1 MKKFILLSGATVLCA
16 ISMAANITKPLFV
29 KISNR
34 PVSEAVAKSRT
45 VLAKTAQPQL
55 WRATKISRAYWNIT
69 DWDTMTGNWGEPN
82 TTTYTYNNA
91 GQITSESDIYN
102 KTEYEYDADGRC
114 IRIIRYYGIDGPVVP
129 IERTEFT
136 YDTIVKNFVTEE
148 KQYQYDNNKWE
159 LTNDYRTVITR
170 NADNNITQ
178 IKGQWYSPYSGIQE
192 WQNESLVE
200 IGYGSDKKANTI
212 KIYYYEDQ
220 QPMPEAEIVDIVWDR
235 TDGQIV
241 DIDTDDAEFFL
252 GANRIKSAKGVAAYT
267 YPYAGDIYCNVEY
280 KPENAGFKMTATM
293 NGVLYSYTDYTVLDA
308 NGSYTNEEFETD
320 YDYDYDYDDD
330 TDTYVPDDPQLEV
343 ETKIYDAY
351 GIVLKESYLSYI
363 DGDKANGIGYQNETT
378 ADVTYDAT
386 YGYPLEYTVRNSYDG
401 ATPENREHVVFSDYY
416 DVIAAGV
423 TDVEVDENAPVEYY
437 NLQGVRVANPTTGL
451 YIRRQGNSVSKVVFK

>member
-1 MKKFILLSGATVLCA
+1 MKKFILLSGTTVLCA

-29 KISNR
+29 KISKK

-45 VLAKTAQPQL
+45 VLAKTTQPQL
-55 WRATKISRAYWNIT
+55 WRATKISKAYWEIT
-69 DWDTMTGNWGEPN
+69 DWNTMTGNWGEPN

-102 KTEYEYDADGRC
+102 KTEYEYDVDGRC
-114 IRIIRYYGIDGPVVP
+114 VRIIRYYGIDGPVVP
-129 IERTEFT
+129 TEKTEFT
-136 YDTIVKNFVTEE
+136 YDSIVKNFVTEE
-148 KQYQYDNNKWE
+148 KQYQYDDNKWE

-178 IKGQWYSPYSGIQE
+178 IKEQSYSSYFETPS
-192 WQNESLVE
+192 WQDESLVE
-200 IGYGSDKKANTI
+200 IGYGADKKANTI
-212 KIYYYEDQ
+212 KLYDYEDSK
-220 QPMPEAEIVDIVWDR
+220 PMPEAELVDIVWDR

-267 YPYAGDIYCNVEY
+267 YPYAGDIYYNVEY
-280 KPENAGFKMTATM
+280 KPEDAGFKMTATM
-293 NGVLYSYTDYTVLDA
+293 NGALYMSQDYTVIDA
-308 NGSYTNEEFETD
+308 YGSYTSEEYEID
-320 YDYDYDYDDD
+320 YDSEDDGI
-330 TDTYVPDDPQLEV
+330 YVPDGPQLDV

-351 GIVLKESYLSYI
+351 GIVLKESYISYI
-363 DGDKANGIGYQNETT
+363 DGDKTNDIDSQNETT

-386 YGYPLEYTVRNSYDG
+386 HGYPLEYTVRSSYDG
-401 ATPENREHVVFSDYY
+401 NVPENREHVVFSDYY
-416 DVIAAGV
+416 DVIAADV
-423 TDVEVDENAPVEYY
+423 TDVEIDENAPAEYY

-451 YIRRQGNSVSKVVFK
+451 YIRRQGNSVSKVVIR

>member
-1 MKKFILLSGATVLCA
+1 MKKFILLSGTTVLCA

-29 KISNR
+29 KISKK
-34 PVSEAVAKSRT
+34 PVYEAVAKSRT
-45 VLAKTAQPQL
+45 VLAKTTQPQL
-55 WRATKISRAYWNIT
+55 WRATKISKAYWEIT
-69 DWDTMTGNWGEPN
+69 DWNTMTGNWGEPN

-114 IRIIRYYGIDGPVVP
+114 VRIIRYYGIDGPVVP
-129 IERTEFT
+129 TEKTEFT
-136 YDTIVKNFVTEE
+136 YDSIVKNFVTEE
-148 KQYQYDNNKWE
+148 KQYQYDDNKWE

-178 IKGQWYSPYSGIQE
+178 IKEQSYSSYFETPS
-192 WQNESLVE
+192 WQDESLVE
-200 IGYGSDKKANTI
+200 IGYGADKKANTI
-212 KIYYYEDQ
+212 KLYDYEDSK
-220 QPMPEAEIVDIVWDR
+220 PMPEAELVDIVWDR

-267 YPYAGDIYCNVEY
+267 YPYAGDIYYNVEY
-280 KPENAGFKMTATM
+280 KPEDAGFKMTATM
-293 NGVLYSYTDYTVLDA
+293 NGALYMSQDYTVLDA
-308 NGSYTNEEFETD
+308 NGSYTSEEYEID
-320 YDYDYDYDDD
+320 YDSEDDGI
-330 TDTYVPDDPQLEV
+330 YVPDGPQLDV

-351 GIVLKESYLSYI
+351 GIVLKESYISYI
-363 DGDKANGIGYQNETT
+363 DGDKTNDIDSQNETT

-386 YGYPLEYTVRNSYDG
+386 HGYPLEYTVRSSYDG
-401 ATPENREHVVFSDYY
+401 NVPENREHVVFSDYY
-416 DVIAAGV
+416 DVIAADV
-423 TDVEVDENAPVEYY
+423 TDVEIDENAPAEYY

-451 YIRRQGNSVSKVVFK
+451 YIRRQGNSVSKVVIR

>member
-16 ISMAANITKPLFV
+16 ISMAANISKPLFV
-29 KISNR
+29 KIGKK

-45 VLAKTAQPQL
+45 VLAKTTQSQL
-55 WRATKISRAYWNIT
+55 WRATKISRAYWEIT

-114 IRIIRYYGIDGPVVP
+114 VRITRYYGIDGPVVP
-129 IERTEFT
+129 TEKTEFS
-136 YDTIVKNFVTEE
+136 YDTVVKNFVTEE
-148 KQYQYDNNKWE
+148 KQYQYDYNKWE
-159 LTNDYRTVITR
+159 LTNGSRTVITR
-170 NADNNITQ
+170 NADKNITQ
-178 IKGQWYSPYSGIQE
+178 IKGQWYSLYSETTG
-192 WQNESLVE
+192 WQDESLVE
-200 IGYGSDKKANTI
+200 IGYGTDKKANTI
-212 KIYYYEDQ
+212 KLYDYEDSK
-220 QPMPEAEIVDIVWDR
+220 PMPEAELVDIVWDR

-241 DIDTDDAEFFL
+241 SIFSDDDTNIFL
-252 GANRIKSAKGVAAYT
+252 GPNRIKSAKGVAAYT
-267 YPYAGDIYCNVEY
+267 YPYAGDIYYNVEY
-280 KPENAGFKMTATM
+280 KAENAGFKMTATM

-308 NGSYTNEEFETD
+308 NGSYTTEEFEI
-320 YDYDYDYDDD
+320 DYDYDDD
-330 TDTYVPDDPQLEV
+330 TDTYVPDDPQLDV

-351 GIVLKESYLSYI
+351 GIVLKESYISYI
-363 DGDKANGIGYQNETT
+363 DGDKTNGIDSQNETT

-386 YGYPLEYTVRNSYDG
+386 HGYPLEYTVRSSYDG
-401 ATPENREHVVFSDYY
+401 NVPENREHVVFSDYY

-437 NLQGVRVANPTTGL
+437 NLQGVRVENPTTGL
-451 YIRRQGNSVSKVVFK
+451 YIRRQGNSVSKVVIR

>member
-1 MKKFILLSGATVLCA
+1 MKKFILLSGTTVLCA

-29 KISNR
+29 KISKK

-45 VLAKTAQPQL
+45 VLAKTTQPQL
-55 WRATKISRAYWNIT
+55 WRATKISRAYWEIT
-69 DWDTMTGNWGEPN
+69 DWDTMTGDWGEPN
-82 TTTYTYNNA
+82 TTIYTYNNA

-114 IRIIRYYGIDGPVVP
+114 VRITRYYGIDGPVVP
-129 IERTEFT
+129 TEKTEFS
-136 YDTIVKNFVTEE
+136 YDTVVKNFVTEE
-148 KQYQYDNNKWE
+148 KQYQYDDNKWE

-178 IKGQWYSPYSGIQE
+178 IKEQSYSSYFETPS
-192 WQNESLVE
+192 WQDESLVE
-200 IGYGSDKKANTI
+200 IGYGADKKANTI
-212 KIYYYEDQ
+212 KLYDYEDSK
-220 QPMPEAEIVDIVWDR
+220 PMPEAELVDIVWDR

-267 YPYAGDIYCNVEY
+267 YPYAGDIYYNVEY
-280 KPENAGFKMTATM
+280 KPEDAGFKMTATM
-293 NGVLYSYTDYTVLDA
+293 NGALYMSQDYTVIDA
-308 NGSYTNEEFETD
+308 YGSYTSEEYEID
-320 YDYDYDYDDD
+320 YDSEDDGI
-330 TDTYVPDDPQLEV
+330 YVPDGPQLDV

-351 GIVLKESYLSYI
+351 GIVLKESYISYI
-363 DGDKANGIGYQNETT
+363 DGDKTNDIDSQNETT

-386 YGYPLEYTVRNSYDG
+386 HGYPLEYTVRSSYDG
-401 ATPENREHVVFSDYY
+401 NVPENREHVVFSDYY
-416 DVIAAGV
+416 DVIAADV
-423 TDVEVDENAPVEYY
+423 TDVEIDENAPAEYY

-451 YIRRQGNSVSKVVFK
+451 YIRRQGNSVSKVVIR

>member
-1 MKKFILLSGATVLCA
+1 MKKFILLSGTTVLCA

-29 KISNR
+29 KISKK

-45 VLAKTAQPQL
+45 VLAKTTQPQL
-55 WRATKISRAYWNIT
+55 WRATKISKAYWEIT
-69 DWDTMTGNWGEPN
+69 DWNTMTGNWGEPN

-102 KTEYEYDADGRC
+102 KTEYEYDVDGRC
-114 IRIIRYYGIDGPVVP
+114 VRIIRYYGIDGPVVP
-129 IERTEFT
+129 TEKTEFT
-136 YDTIVKNFVTEE
+136 YDSIVKNFVTEE
-148 KQYQYDNNKWE
+148 KQYQYDDNKWE

-178 IKGQWYSPYSGIQE
+178 IKEQSYSSYFETPS
-192 WQNESLVE
+192 WQDESLVE
-200 IGYGSDKKANTI
+200 IGYGADKKANTI
-212 KIYYYEDQ
+212 KLYDYEDSK
-220 QPMPEAEIVDIVWDR
+220 PMPEAELVDIVWDR

-267 YPYAGDIYCNVEY
+267 YPYAGDIYYNVEY
-280 KPENAGFKMTATM
+280 KPEDAGFKMTATM
-293 NGVLYSYTDYTVLDA
+293 NGALYMSQDYTVIDA
-308 NGSYTNEEFETD
+308 YGSYTSEEYEID
-320 YDYDYDYDDD
+320 YDSEDDGI
-330 TDTYVPDDPQLEV
+330 YVPDGPQFDV

-351 GIVLKESYLSYI
+351 GIVLKESYISYI
-363 DGDKANGIGYQNETT
+363 DGDKTNDIDSQNETT

-386 YGYPLEYTVRNSYDG
+386 HGYPLEYTVRSSYDG
-401 ATPENREHVVFSDYY
+401 NVPENREHVVFSDYY
-416 DVIAAGV
+416 DVIAADV
-423 TDVEVDENAPVEYY
+423 TDVEIDENAPAEYY

-451 YIRRQGNSVSKVVFK
+451 YIRRQGNSVSKVVIR

>member
-16 ISMAANITKPLFV
+16 ISMAANTTNPRFI
-29 KISNR
+29 KIGKKS
-34 PVSEAVAKSRT
+34 VSETIVKNRKA
-45 VLAKTAQPQL
+45 LAKTAQGTM
-55 WRATKISRAYWNIT
+55 WRATKISTAYWEIT

-129 IERTEFT
+129 TEKTEFT

-148 KQYQYDNNKWE
+148 KQYQYNDNKWE
-159 LTNDYRTVITR
+159 LANDNRTVITR

-178 IKGQWYSPYSGIQE
+178 IQEQWYSPYSETQE

-220 QPMPEAEIVDIVWDR
+220 QPMPEAELVDIVWDR

-267 YPYAGDIYCNVEY
+267 YPYAGDIYYNVEY
-280 KPENAGFKMTATM
+280 KAENAGFKITATM
-293 NGVLYSYTDYTVLDA
+293 NGALYMSQDYTVLDA
-308 NGSYTNEEFETD
+308 NGSYTNEEFEI
-320 YDYDYDYDDD
+320 DYDYDDD
-330 TDTYVPDDPQLEV
+330 TDTCVPDDPQLEV

-363 DGDKANGIGYQNETT
+363 DGDKANGIDSQNETT

-386 YGYPLEYTVRNSYDG
+386 HGYPLEYTVRSSYDG
-401 ATPENREHVVFSDYY
+401 NVPENREHVVFSDYY